1 MRWIGLN
8 VFALT
13 CHESASDFAARAGRL
28 DIFDTVFLLIDT
40 HSFSSMWFWIV
51 LAVFWSV
58 MSHFVIGVPFD
69 LVQRAARN
77 GGQAMEDVEA
87 LARINANRLLQFT
100 GAAGVI
106 LTGVAATLLSM
117 LGLLGFLYDVEVCQA
132 LFFLAVPFT
141 LVNVV
146 AQRTARLVH
155 EKDSYGLDLIR
166 RLRRHRLVTQVIG
179 FMSIFVTAFWGIF
192 QTMNA
197 SVLGG

>member
-1 MRWIGLN
+1 
-8 VFALT
+8 
-13 CHESASDFAARAGRL
+13 
-28 DIFDTVFLLIDT
+28 
-40 HSFSSMWFWIV
+40 MWFWIV

-69 LVQRAARN
+69 MVQRAAKH
-77 GGQAMEDVEA
+77 GGQAMLDVEA

-106 LTGVAATLLSM
+106 LTGVAATALSM
-117 LGLLGFLYDVEVCQA
+117 LGLLGFLYGAEVCQA
-132 LFFLAVPFT
+132 LFFLALPFT

-146 AQRTARLVH
+146 AQRTARQVCERDTH
-155 EKDSYGLDLIR
+155 GFDLIR
-166 RLRRHRLVTQVIG
+166 RLRKHRTITQAIG
-179 FMSIFVTAFWGIF
+179 FVSIFVTAFWGIF